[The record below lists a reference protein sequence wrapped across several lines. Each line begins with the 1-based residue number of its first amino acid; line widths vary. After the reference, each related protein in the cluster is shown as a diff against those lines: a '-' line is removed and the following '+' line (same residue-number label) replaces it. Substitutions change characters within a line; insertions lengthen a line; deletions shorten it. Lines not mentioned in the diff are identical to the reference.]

1 MRAAAIDSASRR
13 GGVARGGTTAVPIV
27 VGAADVG
34 SAVGDADVGDAVV
47 GASEALAAGAA
58 AGAAVAFGGGGV
70 GASIGTSTLCCHC
83 WFCAMTSPRNVS
95 KYLAAMHVY
104 IYAYIYICMHI

>member
-34 SAVGDADVGDAVV
+34 SAVGDAV